1 MKKVLI
7 IFCVFLLN
15 NSLTAQKKAVVKEEI
30 FSSFLK
36 KFKENEEFQLSRV
49 NFPLTV
55 KMNNDDFELVDYVIA
70 KKDYKMVKLNDKGSQ
85 YQQNDIP
92 KNSTII
98 IKQRGKDNG
107 IFIDYVFINKKGLWY
122 LKTWVDMST

>member
-1 MKKVLI
+1 M
-7 IFCVFLLN
+7 FLLN
-15 NSLTAQKKAVVKEEI
+15 NSVTAQNKAVVKEEV

-36 KFKENEEFQLSRV
+36 KFKESKDFQLSRI

-55 KMNNDDFELVDYVIA
+55 KMNNDDFEQVDYVIA
-70 KKDYKMVKLNDKGSQ
+70 KNDYKMIKLDDKGSDYEQ
-85 YQQNDIP
+85 KNVP
-92 KNSTII
+92 KNSTVI

-107 IFIDYVFINKKGLWY
+107 IFVEYIFIQKKGLWY

>member
-1 MKKVLI
+1 MKKLLI

-15 NSLTAQKKAVVKEEI
+15 NLVTAQNKAVVKEEV

-36 KFKENEEFQLSRV
+36 KFKESKDFQLSRI

-70 KKDYKMVKLNDKGSQ
+70 KNDYKMIKLDDKGSDYEQ
-85 YQQNDIP
+85 KNVP

-107 IFIDYVFINKKGLWY
+107 IFVEYIFIQKKGLWY
-122 LKTWVDMST
+122 LRTWVDMST

>member
-7 IFCVFLLN
+7 VFCVFLLN

-36 KFKENEEFQLSRV
+36 KFQENEEFQLSRV